1 MLDLYVKIILY
12 HVLNVVKIFELLSK
26 VKSQILQTSHF
37 AGGGSNIGRSGQEEK
52 MGKTVQVGSGLD
64 APLLKLSLK
73 SLLFSLTLTSSIQA
87 RWEFVQM
94 FPPEIILHWPVNLWR

>member
-1 MLDLYVKIILY
+1 MLDLYVKIVLY

-37 AGGGSNIGRSGQEEK
+37 AGGGSGQEEK